1 MTNMAFTDRQEAI
14 LKELR
19 SSGNVGVKPLAFEW
33 GVTTQ
38 TVRRDLAELCK
49 AGLAMRTRGGARR
62 MITSPVI
69 AYEDRRLNQTE
80 AKTCIADAAAAL
92 IPNGASLAI
101 NIGTTTEMVA
111 EALRLHEDLTVIS
124 NNINMVPILRASRLK
139 SLFLIGG
146 DVRLSDGAIISSDA
160 IKEISN
166 YKFDFAVIGASSLDA
181 DGSILDFDQREV
193 LMTRAIVQNARK
205 TILVMDVSKFE
216 LSAPF
221 KICDAKDLDY
231 VILNASPPPTFENS
245 LLGQSTTLIIAR
257 EKNARTK

>member
-1 MTNMAFTDRQEAI
+1 
-14 LKELR
+14 
-19 SSGNVGVKPLAFEW
+19 
-33 GVTTQ
+33 
-38 TVRRDLAELCK
+38 
-49 AGLAMRTRGGARR
+49 
-62 MITSPVI
+62 
-69 AYEDRRLNQTE
+69 
-80 AKTCIADAAAAL
+80 
-92 IPNGASLAI
+92 
-101 NIGTTTEMVA
+101 
-111 EALRLHEDLTVIS
+111 
-124 NNINMVPILRASRLK
+124 MVPILRASRLK

>member
-1 MTNMAFTDRQEAI
+1 
-14 LKELR
+14 
-19 SSGNVGVKPLAFEW
+19 
-33 GVTTQ
+33 
-38 TVRRDLAELCK
+38 
-49 AGLAMRTRGGARR
+49 
-62 MITSPVI
+62 
-69 AYEDRRLNQTE
+69 
-80 AKTCIADAAAAL
+80 
-92 IPNGASLAI
+92 
-101 NIGTTTEMVA
+101 MVA
-111 EALRLHEDLTVIS
+111 EALRLHKDLTVVS

-146 DVRLSDGAIISSDA
+146 DVRLSDGAIIGSEA

-166 YKFDFAVIGASSLDA
+166 YKVDFAVIGASSLDA